1 MMLDIDQ
8 RMFYLMLSATEGQTF
23 ASLMGFPT
31 PSEDVQELEVMDVLS
46 RWLMVANVGLFDE
59 IREASHWFVDFLEK
73 TDKLN
78 SPSEDFL
85 NAITVFS
92 IALLNK
98 LMDNGRIGLLVSD
111 EELREIEG
119 IEDE

>member
-1 MMLDIDQ
+1 MVDIDQ

-23 ASLMGFPT
+23 AQLMGFPT
-31 PSEDVQELEVMDVLS
+31 PSEDVQELEVMDVLA
-46 RWLMVANVGLFDE
+46 RWFMVANTGVFDE

-73 TDKLN
+73 ADKLN

-98 LMDNGRIGLLVSD
+98 LMDNGRIGILVSD
-111 EELREIEG
+111 EELNELEG
-119 IEDE
+119 IADE